1 MRRAVILGCL
11 LVLICMLGT
20 LTAGVLGYGW
30 FTQSQQ
36 ARIVPTSTVA
46 DATVPASPTPP
57 PTRTTAAQTRTPAPA
72 PTLTTVPA
80 PTATTS
86 PTTSMPAFDTL
97 SAIEQTIIPVR
108 DLYELGIRFGKIAP
122 DTPRVV
128 RESAPA
134 REIGD
139 TEQFRVSDVSS
150 GEYFTVTAALRAET
164 EHAYWW
170 IEEGYDV
177 SDDALRESA
186 ALFENKTY
194 PTDRDF
200 FGSEWTPGI
209 DGEEQVHV
217 FLGSVPGVG
226 GYFSSADEFPRAINP
241 FSNEKEMFYINL
253 ANARPSD
260 PWFDGILAHEFQHMI
275 HWNEDRNETLWV
287 NEGLSELA
295 VRLNNL
301 GEDRSIQSFLDDPD
315 LQLTHW
321 FDQTSPYYGASFLF
335 MEYLLD
341 RLGND
346 TLRQIVAQPANGAAG
361 IDAVVTE
368 QGLTFE
374 QLFAD
379 WVVAN
384 YVDDPDGG
392 RYAHP
397 AHQLDHPAIAAL
409 HDSFPVLSREAT
421 VHQFGADYI
430 QFESPGRAG
439 TLTIEF
445 AGDNTISVVPATA
458 HSGDFAVWSNSGD
471 DSDSTLT
478 RSFDLTDLDSAT
490 LTYWAWY
497 DIETDYDYAYVSVST
512 DGGETWHPLE
522 AEETTTTD
530 PHGNAFGPA
539 YTGKSGVS
547 DNDSSA
553 ESGWVQLEADLSPF
567 VGQEVLVRFEYI
579 TDDALH
585 GNGFLLDDV
594 SVPELNYSEDFEAG
608 AGGWE
613 AGGWVRMNNVLQQE
627 YIVQALLFTDSGFES
642 QTVELDANNQG
653 RLSVSHFGGSVEEV
667 VLIVS
672 GATPVTISKA
682 PYTYTAKIATD

>member
-1 MRRAVILGCL
+1 MRRAIIVGCF

-20 LTAGVLGYGW
+20 LTAGMLGYGW
-30 FTQSQQ
+30 YTLQQQ
-36 ARIVPTSTVA
+36 ASVIHTPTVAATAPARPTAAPTQGAATQTPTSA
-46 DATVPASPTPP
+46 PSP
-57 PTRTTAAQTRTPAPA
+57 
-72 PTLTTVPA
+72 TTVP
-80 PTATTS
+80 PSTITATSVTGS
-86 PTTSMPAFDTL
+86 AAFDTL
-97 SAIEQTIIPVR
+97 SAIEETRIPIR

-139 TEQFRVSDVSS
+139 TEQFSVSDVSS
-150 GEYFTVTAALRAET
+150 GEYFTVTAVLSYAT
-164 EHAYWW
+164 THAYWW
-170 IEEGYDV
+170 IEEGFDV
-177 SDDALRESA
+177 SDEALRESTE
-186 ALFENKTY
+186 LFESRTY
-194 PTDRDF
+194 PTNRDF

-209 DGEEQVHV
+209 DGEEQVHI
-217 FLGSVPGVG
+217 FLGNVPGVG
-226 GYFSSADEFPRAINP
+226 GYFSSADEFPRAVNQ

-253 ANARPSD
+253 ANARPGD

-275 HWNEDRNETLWV
+275 HWNQDRNEEIWI

-295 VRLNNL
+295 VRLNDL
-301 GEDRSIQSFLDDPD
+301 GEDRSIQAFLEDPD

-321 FDQTSPYYGASFLF
+321 FEQISPHYGASFLF

-341 RLGND
+341 RLGD
-346 TLRQIVAQPANGAAG
+346 ETMRKIVAHPANGEAG
-361 IDAVVTE
+361 IDAVVAE

-384 YVDDPDGG
+384 YVDDPEGG

-397 AHQLDHPAIAAL
+397 AHQLEQPAIASL
-409 HDSFPVLSREAT
+409 HDSFPVLSREAA

-430 QFESPGRAG
+430 KFEDNGRAG

-445 AGDNTISVVPATA
+445 AGEETISVVPATA
-458 HSGDFAVWSNSGD
+458 HSGEFVVWSNSGD

-478 RSFDLTDLDSAT
+478 RAFDLTELDSAT

-497 DIETDYDYAYVSVST
+497 DIETDYDYAYVTVST
-512 DGGETWHPLE
+512 DGGETWQPLE
-522 AEETTTTD
+522 AEDTTTTN
-530 PHGNAFGPA
+530 PHGNSFGPA
-539 YTGKSGVS
+539 YTGKSGVADDDS
-547 DNDSSA
+547 DA
-553 ESGWVQLEADLSPF
+553 ESKWVELEADLTPF
-567 VGQEVLVRFEYI
+567 VGQDVLVRFEYI

-594 SVPELNYSEDFEAG
+594 RVPELDYSEDFEAG
-608 AGGWE
+608 LGEWNA
-613 AGGWVRMNNVLQQE
+613 AGWVRIDNVLQQE
-627 YIVQALLFTDSGFES
+627 YIVQALVFTDEGFEM
-642 QTVELDANNQG
+642 QTVELDAGNQG
-653 RLSVSHFGGSVEEV
+653 QLSVNEFGGSVDNV

-672 GATPVTISKA
+672 SATPVTTNKA
-682 PYTYTAKIATD
+682 TYTYSASFATD